1 MIAIPISVDELPSF
15 IEKHAPT
22 KRTSL
27 NSKELYLILGF
38 TMLVATVAVYSLSRK
53 SEESED
59 GN

>member
-15 IEKHAPT
+15 IEKHTPT

-27 NSKELYLILGF
+27 NSNELYIILGF
-38 TMLVATVAVYSLSRK
+38 TLLVATIAVYSLSRK
-53 SEESED
+53 SEKLEG

>member
-15 IEKHAPT
+15 IEKHVPT

-27 NSKELYLILGF
+27 NPNELYLIVGF
-38 TMLVATVAVYSLSRK
+38 TLLVATIAVYSLSRK
-53 SEESED
+53 SEELEG

>member
-1 MIAIPISVDELPSF
+1 MIAIPILIDELPSF

-27 NSKELYLILGF
+27 NPNELYVILGF
-38 TMLVATVAVYSLSRK
+38 MLLVATIAVYSLPRM
-53 SEESED
+53 SEELED

>member
-15 IEKHAPT
+15 IKKHTPT

-27 NSKELYLILGF
+27 NSNELYLILGF
-38 TMLVATVAVYSLSRK
+38 TLLVATVAVYSLSRK
-53 SEESED
+53 SKELED

>member
-15 IEKHAPT
+15 IEKHTPT

-38 TMLVATVAVYSLSRK
+38 TLLVATVAVYSLSRK
-53 SEESED
+53 SEELEG

>member
-15 IEKHAPT
+15 IEKHTPT

-27 NSKELYLILGF
+27 NSNELYLILGF
-38 TMLVATVAVYSLSRK
+38 TLLVTTIAVYSLSRK
-53 SEESED
+53 SKELED

>member
-1 MIAIPISVDELPSF
+1 MIAIPIAVDELPSF
-15 IEKHAPT
+15 IEKHVPT

-27 NSKELYLILGF
+27 NTNELYLIVGF
-38 TMLVATVAVYSLSRK
+38 TLLVATITMYSLSRK

>member
-15 IEKHAPT
+15 IEKHTPT

-27 NSKELYLILGF
+27 NSNELYLILGF
-38 TMLVATVAVYSLSRK
+38 TLLVATVAVYSLSRK
-53 SEESED
+53 SKELED

>member
-15 IEKHAPT
+15 IEKHTPT

-27 NSKELYLILGF
+27 NSNELYLILGF
-38 TMLVATVAVYSLSRK
+38 TLLVATIAVYSLSRNSK
-53 SEESED
+53 ELED

>member
-22 KRTSL
+22 KRKSL
-27 NSKELYLILGF
+27 NSNELYLILGF
-38 TMLVATVAVYSLSRK
+38 TLLVATIAVYSLSRK
-53 SEESED
+53 SEELEV

>member
-15 IEKHAPT
+15 IEKHTPT

-27 NSKELYLILGF
+27 NSNELYLILGF
-38 TMLVATVAVYSLSRK
+38 TLLVATIALYSLSRK
-53 SEESED
+53 SKELED

>member
-15 IEKHAPT
+15 IEKHTPT

-27 NSKELYLILGF
+27 NSNELYLILGF
-38 TMLVATVAVYSLSRK
+38 TLLVATVALYSLSRK
-53 SEESED
+53 SKELED